1 MSDKFIGFIPARSG
15 SKGVIGKN
23 IRKIG
28 DKTLIE
34 WSIES
39 ALDSDLNQIILSSD
53 SEDYLSIADKYP
65 VIQDLRSS
73 DLSVDNVQTV
83 DVVLEYASR
92 NLDDDDFLI
101 LLQPTCPFRSVEIIN
116 QTIKYL
122 KEGYDSVVSIVD
134 VEGNHPNRMK
144 IIEKG
149 ILKNYSGSNEED
161 MRPRQDLPKVYLRSG
176 SIYAAKI
183 AMVKKFISLVPGQKV
198 KPIIEKGF
206 NNINIDT
213 ELDFLLAELVYK
225 NNLL

>member
-101 LLQPTCPFRSVEIIN
+101 LLQPTCPFRSTEIIN

-149 ILKNYSGSNEED
+149 ILKNYSGSNQED

-183 AMVKKFISLVPGQKV
+183 AMIKKFNSLVPGQKV

-225 NNLL
+225 NKLL

>member
-1 MSDKFIGFIPARSG
+1 MSNKFIGFIPARSG

-101 LLQPTCPFRSVEIIN
+101 LLQPTCPFRSTEIIN

-149 ILKNYSGSNEED
+149 ILKNYSGSNQED

-225 NNLL
+225 NKLL